1 MANDYQLPH
10 LNSEGTGENSTH
22 SLKRPRFGSPTLS
35 NDPDFS
41 SDPIFSSEDEDPSS
55 ENYIQERNKKKLRGP
70 WFCHRSRSSFDLN
83 VGGGKSKETR
93 RAFKRNF
100 DSGIFMG
107 SDNSD
112 DECLEPSML
121 SSSTKLST
129 TSRTPF
135 ITTSIENFVIQKIQ
149 ECLEEGN
156 EIIDLSS
163 QGLSSLP
170 NEGIKQLS
178 SFTRVPADTEGIFSI
193 LEPALKI
200 FLASNRLETLPYE
213 LFNLAHLEV
222 LSLRS
227 NFIHEL
233 SPKIGN
239 LLNLKELNL
248 SQNKLCYLP
257 YEILTL
263 LSSKGSL
270 EKLTLHPN
278 FFYEPKFATEYDTR
292 GSLISTRKNGFTVCH
307 DKSYSFSTV
316 GDKKYIQCND
326 RWKFSYQARTEIRFI
341 DINGNLIKGP
351 NFSTP
356 DCLKFPDPLPVARE
370 DYRPTPPSPR
380 SIGFSRVHSLLET
393 ALATCA
399 KTTQLPYLSLQ
410 LPDDTPSYLR
420 DLLDLAVTNKEQG
433 GTFCTICQ
441 RKYIIARTEWI
452 EWWEISKVRHST
464 SKITYNQVL
473 NDRDDRERFVPLI
486 RRGCSWLCTPQA
498 ADSLTFAA

>member
-1 MANDYQLPH
+1 MAYESYQLPD
-10 LNSEGTGENSTH
+10 LASEKKSEYSTH
-22 SLKRPRFGSPTLS
+22 TLKRPRFGSPTFS

-70 WFCHRSRSSFDLN
+70 WFCHHSRSSYDVN
-83 VGGGKSKETR
+83 GGRKSTEKR
-93 RAFKRNF
+93 RQFKRNF

-107 SDNSD
+107 SDFSD
-112 DECLEPSML
+112 NECLESSML
-121 SSSTKLST
+121 SNSSKLST
-129 TSRTPF
+129 PSRTPF
-135 ITTSIENFVIQKIQ
+135 ITPLSENFVYQKIQ
-149 ECLEEGN
+149 TCLEEGN

-163 QGLSSLP
+163 QGLTSLP
-170 NEGIKQLS
+170 NEAIKQLS

-222 LSLRS
+222 LSLRGNS
-227 NFIHEL
+227 IHEL
-233 SPKIGN
+233 PPKIGN
-239 LLNLKELNL
+239 LLKLKELNL

-257 YEILTL
+257 YEILSL

-270 EKLTLHPN
+270 EKLILHPN
-278 FFYEPKFATEYDTR
+278 FFYEPKYLTEYETQ
-292 GSLISTRKNGFTVCH
+292 GSSIFTSKSGLTVCNDKSDSLHKNG
-307 DKSYSFSTV
+307 DKQNIYS
-316 GDKKYIQCND
+316 ND
-326 RWKFSYQARTEIRFI
+326 RWKISYQARTDIRFI

-356 DCLKFPDPLPVARE
+356 DCLSFPDPILVARE
-370 DYRPTPPSPR
+370 DYRPNPPNPR
-380 SIGFSRVHSLLET
+380 NNGFSRAHSLLET

-420 DLLDLAVTNKEQG
+420 DLLDLAVTNKELG

-452 EWWEISKVRHST
+452 EWWEISKVKPLT
-464 SKITYNQVL
+464 SKFTQNHVF
-473 NDRDDRERFVPLI
+473 NDRDDLERFVPLI
-486 RRGCSWLCTPQA
+486 RRGCSWLCTPSA
-498 ADSLTFAA
+498 VD